1 MLNGWPNSRQHSNN
15 QQSAFSIQH
24 SAFNNPTMPSAF
36 SNRRSAIAALAT
48 AVVITVANPA
58 LAQPRYSAKQ
68 TGDIVQLR
76 DSRTDTTVSVMT
88 SLSNAYE
95 MVVKGQNLIRMTFA
109 TVDEFRARPG
119 LNGIPLLA
127 PFANRL
133 DEQAFYANGKK
144 YNFDMELGNV
154 RGAIPIHGYLSSA
167 KDWKLVEAKADSS
180 AAWVTTRLDFYRNP
194 QWMQQFPFA
203 HTLQMTY
210 RLQDGVLEVRT
221 RIENLSVE
229 PMPVAIGFHPYFQL
243 TDSMREDWTLSV
255 GAKTQWLLA
264 QNKIPTGETEPIE
277 KLFPNP
283 HAVPLKDFDLDHVFG
298 DLERDAQGR
307 AVMSVKG
314 KAQQLDVVVGPN
326 YRSVVLYSP
335 NPANARGGAAGA
347 GGRGRGGAAAQAPA
361 APAAETA
368 PAAPPTVALT
378 GTNPNVP
385 NRGFIAF
392 EPMVGIT
399 DSMNL
404 AHKGLYKELQ
414 SIPPGGTWQESFWLR
429 PKGF

>member
-1 MLNGWPNSRQHSNN
+1 M
-15 QQSAFSIQH
+15 
-24 SAFNNPTMPSAF
+24 
-36 SNRRSAIAALAT
+36 NRRFSALMFVGLSVLLPFPKVAA
-48 AVVITVANPA
+48 
-58 LAQPRYSAKQ
+58 AQARYSARQ

-76 DSRTDTTVSVMT
+76 DNRTDTTVSVMT

-109 TVDEFRARPG
+109 TVDDFRARPG

-154 RGAIPIHGYLSSA
+154 RGTIPIHGYLSSA
-167 KDWKLVEAKADSS
+167 KDWKLVEAKADGT
-180 AAWVTTRLDFYRNP
+180 AAWVTSKLDFYRNP
-194 QWMQQFPFA
+194 QWMKQFPFA

-243 TDSMREDWTLSV
+243 TDSTREDWTLSV

-277 KLFPNP
+277 KLFPDP

-314 KAQQLDVVVGPN
+314 KTQQLDVVVGPN
-326 YRSVVLYSP
+326 YRSIVLYSP
-335 NPANARGGAAGA
+335 NPANARGAGA
-347 GGRGRGGAAAQAPA
+347 GGGRGRGGQAPNAA
-361 APAAETA
+361 APAPT
-368 PAAPPTVALT
+368 PASPSAQLT
-378 GTNPNVP
+378 GTNPNLP

-404 AHKGLYKELQ
+404 AQKGLYKELQ

-429 PKGF
+429 PRGF

>member
-1 MLNGWPNSRQHSNN
+1 M
-15 QQSAFSIQH
+15 QSAIINQK
-24 SAFNNPTMPSAF
+24 
-36 SNRRSAIAALAT
+36 SAILLVLVGALLAAPP
-48 AVVITVANPA
+48 V
-58 LAQPRYSAKQ
+58 LAQARYSAKQ
-68 TGDIVQLR
+68 IGDIVQLR
-76 DSRTDTTVSVMT
+76 DTRTDTTVSVMT

-95 MVVKGQNLIRMTFA
+95 MVVKGQNLIRMTFPS
-109 TVDEFRARPG
+109 VDEFRARPG

-133 DEQAFYANGKK
+133 DEPAFYANGKK

-154 RGAIPIHGYLSSA
+154 RGTIPIHGYLSGA
-167 KDWKLVEAKADSS
+167 KDWKLVEAKADGR
-180 AAWVTTRLDFYRNP
+180 AAWVTSKLDFYRNP
-194 QWMQQFPFA
+194 QWMKQFPFA

-243 TDSMREDWTLSV
+243 TDSSREDWTLSV
-255 GAKTQWLLA
+255 PAKTQWLLA

-277 KLFPNP
+277 KFLPNP

-314 KAQQLDVVVGPN
+314 KTQQLDVIVGPN
-326 YRSVVLYSP
+326 FRSVVLYSP
-335 NPANARGGAAGA
+335 NPANARGGGG
-347 GGRGRGGAAAQAPA
+347 GGRGRGAGTPAPA
-361 APAAETA
+361 AAPATPAAA
-368 PAAPPTVALT
+368 SVPLT
-378 GTNPNVP
+378 GTNPDVP

-404 AHKGLYKELQ
+404 AQKGLYKELQ
-414 SIPPGGTWQESFWLR
+414 SIPPGGTWQESFWIR

>member
-1 MLNGWPNSRQHSNN
+1 M
-15 QQSAFSIQH
+15 
-24 SAFNNPTMPSAF
+24 
-36 SNRRSAIAALAT
+36 RSALISRKSIVATLMATCVLAGATVAT
-48 AVVITVANPA
+48 AQA
-58 LAQPRYSAKQ
+58 RYTAKQ

-76 DSRTDTTVSVMT
+76 DARTDTTVSVMT
-88 SLSNAYE
+88 SVSNAYE

-109 TVDEFRARPG
+109 TVDDFRARPG

-154 RGAIPIHGYLSSA
+154 RGTIPIHGYLSGA
-167 KDWKLVEAKADSS
+167 KDWKLVEAKADGN
-180 AAWVTTRLDFYRNP
+180 AAWVTSQLDFYRNP
-194 QWMQQFPFA
+194 QWMKQFPFA

-243 TDSMREDWTLSV
+243 TDSTREDWTLSV
-255 GAKTQWLLA
+255 GAKTRWLLA
-264 QNKIPTGETEPIE
+264 ENKIPTGETEPIE
-277 KLFPNP
+277 KMFPNP
-283 HAVPLKDFDLDHVFG
+283 HAVPMKDFDLDDVYG

-314 KAQQLDVVVGPN
+314 KAQQLDVLVGPN
-326 YRSVVLYSP
+326 YRSIVLYSP
-335 NPANARGGAAGA
+335 NPANARGGG
-347 GGRGRGGAAAQAPA
+347 GGGQGLGRGA
-361 APAAETA
+361 APNAP
-368 PAAPPTVALT
+368 PAAPPSPAAPSVPLT
-378 GTNPNVP
+378 GTNPNLP

-404 AHKGLYKELQ
+404 AQKGIYKELQ
-414 SIPPGGTWQESFWLR
+414 SIPPGGKWEESFWIR

>member
-1 MLNGWPNSRQHSNN
+1 
-15 QQSAFSIQH
+15 
-24 SAFNNPTMPSAF
+24 MPSAI
-36 SNRRSAIAALAT
+36 SHRQSAIVRLAAGLMVLMAAHT
-48 AVVITVANPA
+48 AA
-58 LAQPRYSAKQ
+58 AQARYSIKQ

-76 DSRTDTTVSVMT
+76 DARTDTTVSVMT

-109 TVDEFRARPG
+109 SVDEFRARPG

-133 DEQAFYANGKK
+133 DEQAFYANGTK

-154 RGAIPIHGYLSSA
+154 RGTIPIHGFLSSA
-167 KDWKLVEAKADSS
+167 KDWKMVEAKADGS
-180 AAWVTTRLDFYRNP
+180 AAWVTNKLEFYRNP
-194 QWMQQFPFA
+194 QWMKQCPFA

-221 RIENLSVE
+221 RIDNLSVE

-243 TDSMREDWTLSV
+243 TDSTREDWTLSV

-277 KLFPNP
+277 KFFPDP

-326 YRSVVLYSP
+326 YRSIVLYSP
-335 NPANARGGAAGA
+335 NPANARGGGA
-347 GGRGRGGAAAQAPA
+347 GRGRGAGGQAPT
-361 APAAETA
+361 APTA
-368 PAAPPTVALT
+368 PAASTGPTVPLT
-378 GTNPNVP
+378 GTNANLP
-385 NRGFIAF
+385 NRGFVAF

-414 SIPPGGTWQESFWLR
+414 SIPPGGSWQESFWLR

>member
-1 MLNGWPNSRQHSNN
+1 MKLNSRHH
-15 QQSAFSIQH
+15 AVLIL
-24 SAFNNPTMPSAF
+24 
-36 SNRRSAIAALAT
+36 AIATASAT
-48 AVVITVANPA
+48 S
-58 LAQPRYSAKQ
+58 LSAQERYSAKQ

-76 DSRTDTTVSVMT
+76 DTKTDTTVSVMT
-88 SLSNAYE
+88 SVSNAYE

-133 DEQAFYANGKK
+133 DEPAFYANGKK

-154 RGAIPIHGYLSSA
+154 RGPIPIHGYLSGA
-167 KDWKLVEAKADSS
+167 KDWKMVEAKADGN
-180 AAWVTTRLDFYRNP
+180 AAWVTNQLDFYRNP

-203 HTLQMTY
+203 HTLTMTY

-221 RIENLSVE
+221 RIENVSIE

-243 TDSMREDWTLSV
+243 TDSTREDWTLSI
-255 GAKTQWLLA
+255 GAKTHWLLA
-264 QNKIPTGETEPIE
+264 ENKIPTGETEPIE
-277 KLFPNP
+277 KMFSDR
-283 HAVPLKDFDLDHVFG
+283 HAVPLKDFDLDDVYG

-307 AVMSVKG
+307 AVVSVKG
-314 KAQQLDVVVGPN
+314 KGQQLDVILGPN
-326 YRSVVLYSP
+326 YKSIVLYSP
-335 NPANARGGAAGA
+335 NPANARGGAG
-347 GGRGRGGAAAQAPA
+347 GGRGRGGNAPTPAPA
-361 APAAETA
+361 AT
-368 PAAPPTVALT
+368 PAAPSVPLT
-378 GTNPNVP
+378 GTNPNLP
-385 NRGFIAF
+385 NRGFMAI

-414 SIPPGGTWQESFWLR
+414 SIPPGGKWEESFWLR

>member
-1 MLNGWPNSRQHSNN
+1 MNRSFRTVMFVGMCALVG
-15 QQSAFSIQH
+15 
-24 SAFNNPTMPSAF
+24 F
-36 SNRRSAIAALAT
+36 SNLAT
-48 AVVITVANPA
+48 AQA
-58 LAQPRYSAKQ
+58 RYSAKQ

-76 DSRTDTTVSVMT
+76 DARTDTTVSVMT

-95 MVVKGQNLIRMTFA
+95 MVVKGQNLIRMTFGS
-109 TVDEFRARPG
+109 VDEFRARPG

-144 YNFDMELGNV
+144 YNFDMELGNIS
-154 RGAIPIHGYLSSA
+154 RGAIPIHGYLSGA
-167 KDWKLVEAKADSS
+167 KDWKLVEAKADGN
-180 AAWVTTRLDFYRNP
+180 AAWVTSKLDFYRNP
-194 QWMQQFPFA
+194 QWMKQFPFA

-221 RIENLSVE
+221 RIDNLSVE

-243 TDSMREDWTLSV
+243 TDSTREDWTLSI

-264 QNKIPTGETEPIE
+264 PNKVPTGETEPIG
-277 KLFPNP
+277 KLFPDP
-283 HAVPLKDFDLDHVFG
+283 HAVALKDFDLDHVFG

-314 KAQQLDVVVGPN
+314 KTQQLDVVLGPN
-326 YRSVVLYSP
+326 YRAVVLYSP
-335 NPANARGGAAGA
+335 NPANARGGG
-347 GGRGRGGAAAQAPA
+347 GGRGRGAGAAAAPA
-361 APAAETA
+361 PSATA
-368 PAAPPTVALT
+368 PTAPKVALT
-378 GTNPNVP
+378 GTNENLP

-404 AHKGLYKELQ
+404 AQKGLYKELQ

-429 PKGF
+429 PRGF

>member
-1 MLNGWPNSRQHSNN
+1 MKSTIGN
-15 QQSAFSIQH
+15 QK
-24 SAFNNPTMPSAF
+24 
-36 SNRRSAIAALAT
+36 SAISALAVALTLAT
-48 AVVITVANPA
+48 AQIT
-58 LAQPRYSAKQ
+58 LAQARYSAKQ

-76 DSRTDTTVSVMT
+76 DTKTDTTVSVMT
-88 SLSNAYE
+88 SVSNAYE

-109 TVDEFRARPG
+109 TVDDFRARPG

-133 DEQAFYANGKK
+133 DEPAFYANGKK
-144 YNFDMELGNV
+144 YNFDLELGNV
-154 RGAIPIHGYLSSA
+154 RGPIPIHGYLSGA
-167 KDWKLVEAKADSS
+167 KDWKMLEAKADGN
-180 AAWVTTRLDFYRNP
+180 AAWVTNQLDFYRNP

-203 HTLQMTY
+203 HTLTMTY

-243 TDSMREDWTLSV
+243 TDSTREDWTLSI
-255 GAKTQWLLA
+255 GAKTRWLLA
-264 QNKIPTGETEPIE
+264 ENKIPTGETEPIE
-277 KLFPNP
+277 KMFPDRY
-283 HAVPLKDFDLDHVFG
+283 AVPLKDFDLDDVYG

-314 KAQQLDVVVGPN
+314 KGQQLDVLLGPN
-326 YRSVVLYSP
+326 YKSVVLYSP
-335 NPANARGGAAGA
+335 NPANARGGGG
-347 GGRGRGGAAAQAPA
+347 GGRGRGGNPPAP
-361 APAAETA
+361 T
-368 PAAPPTVALT
+368 PAAPPAAPSVPLT
-378 GTNPNVP
+378 GTNPDLP

-404 AHKGLYKELQ
+404 AQKGLYKELQ
-414 SIPPGGTWQESFWLR
+414 SIPPGGKWEESFWLR

>member
-1 MLNGWPNSRQHSNN
+1 MQSAISN
-15 QQSAFSIQH
+15 QQSAI
-24 SAFNNPTMPSAF
+24 SALVV
-36 SNRRSAIAALAT
+36 ALILTT
-48 AVVITVANPA
+48 AHVTT
-58 LAQPRYSAKQ
+58 AQPRYSAKQ

-76 DSRTDTTVSVMT
+76 DTKTDTTVSVLT
-88 SLSNAYE
+88 SVSNAYE

-133 DEQAFYANGKK
+133 DETAFYANGKK

-154 RGAIPIHGYLSSA
+154 RGPIPIHGYLSGA
-167 KDWKLVEAKADSS
+167 KDWKMVEAKADGS
-180 AAWVTTRLDFYRNP
+180 AAWVTNQLDFYRNP

-203 HTLQMTY
+203 HTVTMTY
-210 RLQDGVLEVRT
+210 RLQEGVLEVRT
-221 RIENLSVE
+221 RIDNLSAE

-243 TDSMREDWTLSV
+243 TDSTREDWTLSI
-255 GAKTQWLLA
+255 GAKTHWLLA

-277 KLFPNP
+277 KMFPNRQ
-283 HAVPLKDFDLDHVFG
+283 AVPLKDFDLDDVYG
-298 DLERDAQGR
+298 DLDRDAQGR

-314 KAQQLDVVVGPN
+314 KGQQLDVVLGPN
-326 YRSVVLYSP
+326 YKSVVLYSP
-335 NPANARGGAAGA
+335 NPANARGGGGGGGGRAGQNAGA
-347 GGRGRGGAAAQAPA
+347 PAATPPAPA
-361 APAAETA
+361 APSI
-368 PAAPPTVALT
+368 PLT
-378 GTNPNVP
+378 GTNPNLP

-404 AHKGLYKELQ
+404 AQKGLYKELQ
-414 SIPPGGTWQESFWLR
+414 SIPPGGKWEESFWLR

>member
-1 MLNGWPNSRQHSNN
+1 MKLNSRHH
-15 QQSAFSIQH
+15 AVLIL
-24 SAFNNPTMPSAF
+24 
-36 SNRRSAIAALAT
+36 AIATASAT
-48 AVVITVANPA
+48 S
-58 LAQPRYSAKQ
+58 LSAQARYSAKQ

-76 DSRTDTTVSVMT
+76 DTKTDTTVSVMT
-88 SLSNAYE
+88 SVSNAYE

-133 DEQAFYANGKK
+133 DEPAFYANGKK

-154 RGAIPIHGYLSSA
+154 RGPIPIHGYLSGA
-167 KDWKLVEAKADSS
+167 KDWKMVEAKADGN
-180 AAWVTTRLDFYRNP
+180 AAWVTNQLDFYRNP

-203 HTLQMTY
+203 HTLTMTY

-221 RIENLSVE
+221 RIENVSIE

-243 TDSMREDWTLSV
+243 TDSTREDWTLSI
-255 GAKTQWLLA
+255 GAKTHWLLA
-264 QNKIPTGETEPIE
+264 DNKIPTGETEPIE
-277 KLFPNP
+277 KMFPDR
-283 HAVPLKDFDLDHVFG
+283 HAVPLKDFDLDDVYG

-307 AVMSVKG
+307 AVVSVKG
-314 KAQQLDVVVGPN
+314 KGQQLDVILGPN
-326 YRSVVLYSP
+326 YKSIVLYSP
-335 NPANARGGAAGA
+335 NPANARGGAG
-347 GGRGRGGAAAQAPA
+347 GGRGRGGNAPAPAPAPTPA
-361 APAAETA
+361 APGV
-368 PAAPPTVALT
+368 PLT
-378 GTNPNVP
+378 GTNPNLP
-385 NRGFIAF
+385 NRGFMAI

-414 SIPPGGTWQESFWLR
+414 SIPPGGKWEESFWLR

>member
-1 MLNGWPNSRQHSNN
+1 M
-15 QQSAFSIQH
+15 QSAINNHKSAI
-24 SAFNNPTMPSAF
+24 SAF
-36 SNRRSAIAALAT
+36 AIA
-48 AVVITVANPA
+48 ITLSIANVT

-76 DSRTDTTVSVMT
+76 DTKTDTTVSVMT
-88 SLSNAYE
+88 SVSNAYE

-133 DEQAFYANGKK
+133 DEPAFYANGKK

-154 RGAIPIHGYLSSA
+154 RGPIPIHGYLSGA
-167 KDWKLVEAKADSS
+167 KDWKMVEAKADGN
-180 AAWVTTRLDFYRNP
+180 AAWVTSQLDFYRNP

-203 HTLQMTY
+203 HTLTMTY

-221 RIENLSVE
+221 RIENVSIE

-243 TDSMREDWTLSV
+243 TDSTREDWTLSI
-255 GAKTQWLLA
+255 GAKTHWLLA
-264 QNKIPTGETEPIE
+264 ENKIPTGETEPVE
-277 KLFPNP
+277 KLFPDR
-283 HAVPLKDFDLDHVFG
+283 HAVPLKDFDLDDVFG
-298 DLERDAQGR
+298 DLERDGQGR

-314 KAQQLDVVVGPN
+314 KGQQLDVILGPN
-326 YRSVVLYSP
+326 YKSIVLYSP
-335 NPANARGGAAGA
+335 NPANARGGGG
-347 GGRGRGGAAAQAPA
+347 GGRGRGGNAPPPAPAPTPA
-361 APAAETA
+361 APSV
-368 PAAPPTVALT
+368 PLT
-378 GTNPNVP
+378 GTNPNLP
-385 NRGFIAF
+385 NRGFIAI

-414 SIPPGGTWQESFWLR
+414 SIPPGGKWEESFWLR